1 MCIRDSRNDI
11 VETAIV
17 HDGKNVYL
25 RIQTKDDITPY
36 AGGENWMNV
45 LVKTKAST
53 AENSWEGYNFI
64 INRDPVDGKAS
75 VDMSVGGW
83 NWKNVGAADMKIE
96 KNQMMITIPL
106 AMLGLSA
113 ENFAFEFKVADN
125 VTQYTDIMD
134 YYISGDSA
142 PIGRLNYAYG
152 Y

>member
-1 MCIRDSRNDI
+1 
-11 VETAIV
+11 
-17 HDGKNVYL
+17 
-25 RIQTKDDITPY
+25 
-36 AGGENWMNV
+36 MNV

-64 INRDPVDGKAS
+64 INRAPVDGKAS

-83 NWKNVGAADMKIE
+83 NWKNVGFADMKIE